1 MRLSLKAKLTALI
14 TLLVLLVVVATSTVY
29 ISNLT
34 RQALLEVQTKGE
46 YVANEVYHQAGA
58 VLAQSRMPEG
68 ENPQDFQA
76 LRSFVQTRLAS
87 DPGLKSLMESAV
99 GYSPVVDYVAITDTN
114 LVALVHSNSEE
125 VGHHLTPAPRY
136 SQLMRAGMLR
146 QLRAV
151 YGPPQV
157 YEVILPLALG
167 SRPLGD
173 VRVGVSTVL
182 LRDEISPNLRAA
194 LLLSLMAIVFATLS
208 AEVVSFRVLRP
219 LENISQSVDL
229 LARGEF
235 SVPITLQ
242 RRDEWGILSSK
253 LHLLGEQMRGEKA
266 AFVRLQENLDH
277 LFSNLSDGLL
287 LFDQQ
292 DRLVLATPAAEHFLG
307 STVQTPAQRPALEV
321 FSQAT
326 PLHQLLREAFQT
338 RQSLLWKTLELPG
351 EHSTRIAV
359 NAQFVGEGAQRVG
372 CLVTLRDT
380 GSRAEIQDQIDTTT
394 KLAAIGRLMSGV
406 AHEVKNPLNAMVL
419 QLEVLKARLG
429 EDGDKVQP
437 QVEILAEEIRR
448 LDRVVK
454 TFLDFTRP
462 VEIHPVDAEV
472 TPLVREVFALAE
484 PQARKNNVQLI
495 FADGGATPPVHVDRD
510 LIKQALLN
518 LVLNG
523 CQAMPQGGELTLTA
537 HAIPKGGE
545 LNTTPHAVP
554 HAVELEIRDTGVGI
568 PPDAQKRI
576 FSLFYT
582 TKPGGTG
589 VGLAMAFRVVQLHN
603 GTIDFTSEVN
613 RGTTF
618 RVTLPASAQQDSQQ
632 A

>member
-14 TLLVLLVVVATSTVY
+14 TVLVLLVVVVTSTVY

-34 RQALLEVQTKGE
+34 RQALREVQTKGE
-46 YVANEVYHQAGA
+46 YVASEVSVQASA
-58 VLAQSRMPEG
+58 ALAGTHMPEG
-68 ENPQDFQA
+68 QSPQDFQA
-76 LRSFVQTRLAS
+76 LRSFVQAQFNS
-87 DPGLKSLMESAV
+87 YAGLTSQIESAV
-99 GYSPVVDYVAITDTN
+99 AYSPVVDYVAITDTD
-114 LVALVHSNSEE
+114 LAVLVHSNSEE
-125 VGHHLTPAPRY
+125 IGHPLTPAPPF
-136 SQLMRAGMLR
+136 SQIVGAGMVR
-146 QLRAV
+146 QFRTV
-151 YGPPQV
+151 FGPPRI
-157 YEVILPLALG
+157 YEITLPLAIG
-167 SRPLGD
+167 DKPLGD

-182 LRDEISPNLRAA
+182 LRGEIEPNLHAA
-194 LLLSLMAIVFATLS
+194 LLLSLVVIVFATLS
-208 AEVVSFRVLRP
+208 AGVVSFLVLKP
-219 LENISQSVDL
+219 LENIAQSVDL

-235 SVPITLQ
+235 SRPVTLK

-266 AFVRLQENLDH
+266 AFVRLQENLDQI
-277 LFSNLSDGLL
+277 FSNLSDGLL

-292 DRLVLATPAAEHFLG
+292 DRLVLATPAAVRFLG
-307 STVQTPAQRPALEV
+307 PTIRTTGHRPALEV
-321 FSQAT
+321 FAQDT
-326 PLHQLLREAFQT
+326 PLHNLLRQAFQT

-351 EHSTRIAV
+351 KPRTRLAV
-359 NAQFVGEGAQRVG
+359 NAQFVGAGAERVG

-380 GSRAEIQDQIDTTT
+380 GQRAEFRDQIDTTT

-437 QVEILAEEIRR
+437 QVDVLAEEIRR

-462 VEIHPVDAEV
+462 VEMHPSEAEIA
-472 TPLVREVFALAE
+472 PLVREVFALAE
-484 PQARKNNVQLI
+484 PQARKNNVRLI
-495 FADGGATPPVHVDRD
+495 LAGDGPTPPVRVDRD
-510 LIKQALLN
+510 LLKQALLN

-523 CQAMPQGGELTLTA
+523 CQAMPQGGELTVTPRALPN
-537 HAIPKGGE
+537 AI
-545 LNTTPHAVP
+545 
-554 HAVELEIRDTGVGI
+554 ELEISDTGVGI
-568 PPDAQKRI
+568 PPAAQKKI

-589 VGLAMAFRVVQLHN
+589 IGLAMAFRVVQLHN
-603 GTIDFTSEVN
+603 GAIDFTSEVN

-618 RVTLPASAQQDSQQ
+618 RVTLPTAAPQESKTA
-632 A
+632 

>member
-14 TLLVLLVVVATSTVY
+14 TGLVLLVVVVTSTVY

-34 RQALLEVQTKGE
+34 RQALLEVQSKGE
-46 YVANEVYHQAGA
+46 YVANEVSHQAGA
-58 VLAQSRMPEG
+58 ALAGCRMPQG
-68 ENPQDFQA
+68 ESPQDLQA
-76 LRSFVQTRLAS
+76 LRGFVQTCLSS
-87 DPGLKSLMESAV
+87 DPGLASLMESAV
-99 GYSPVVDYVAITDTN
+99 GYLPVVDYVAITDTN
-114 LVALVHSNSEE
+114 LAVLAHSNPEE
-125 VGHHLTPAPRY
+125 FGRHLTPGPRY
-136 SQLMRAGMLR
+136 SQLLQAGMPR

-151 YGPPQV
+151 YGPPRV

-182 LRDEISPNLRAA
+182 LGNEISPSLRAA
-194 LLLSLMAIVFATLS
+194 LLLSLVAIVSATLS
-208 AEVVSFRVLRP
+208 AGVVSFLVLRP
-219 LENISQSVDL
+219 LEKISQSVDL
-229 LARGEF
+229 LARGEDTAP
-235 SVPITLQ
+235 VALK

-253 LHLLGEQMRGEKA
+253 LHLLGEPMRGEKA
-266 AFVRLQENLDH
+266 AYFRLQENLGH
-277 LFSNLSDGLL
+277 VFSNLSDGLL

-292 DRLVLATPAAEHFLG
+292 DRLVLATPAAVRFLG
-307 STVQTPAQRPALEV
+307 AGIQTTAQRPALEV
-321 FSQAT
+321 FSQST

-351 EHSTRIAV
+351 KPGTRIAV
-359 NAQFVGEGAQRVG
+359 NAQFVGVGDQRVG

-394 KLAAIGRLMSGV
+394 KLAALGRLMSGV

-429 EDGDKVQP
+429 EDGEKVQP
-437 QVEILAEEIRR
+437 QVQILAEEIRR

-472 TPLVREVFALAE
+472 APLVREVFALAE
-484 PQARKNNVQLI
+484 PQARHNNVQLI
-495 FADGGATPPVHVDRD
+495 FAGNGATPPVRVDRD

-523 CQAMPQGGELTLTA
+523 CQAMPQGGELT
-537 HAIPKGGE
+537 I
-545 LNTTPHAVP
+545 TPHAKSN
-554 HAVELEIRDTGVGI
+554 AVELEIHDSGVGI
-568 PPDAQKRI
+568 PPEAQKRI

-589 VGLAMAFRVVQLHN
+589 VGLAMTFRVVQLHN
-603 GTIDFTSEVN
+603 GTVDFTSEVN
-613 RGTTF
+613 HGTTF
-618 RVTLPASAQQDSQQ
+618 RVTLPAGAQQVLQSQ

>member
-14 TLLVLLVVVATSTVY
+14 TLLVLLVVVVISTIY
-29 ISNLT
+29 ISHLT
-34 RQALLEVQTKGE
+34 GQALLEVRTKGE
-46 YVANEVYHQAGA
+46 YVANEVYHQADAALHQGP
-58 VLAQSRMPEG
+58 MPEG
-68 ENPQDFQA
+68 QNPQDFEA
-76 LRSFVQTRLAS
+76 LRSVVQTRLAS

-99 GYSPVVDYVAITDTN
+99 AYSPVVDYVAITDTN
-114 LVALVHSNSEE
+114 LVTLVHSNPDE
-125 VGHHLTPAPRY
+125 VGHHLTPAAHY
-136 SQLMRAGMLR
+136 SQLLQAGMAR
-146 QLRAV
+146 QLRIV
-151 YGPPQV
+151 YGPAQD
-157 YEVILPLALG
+157 YEVILPLTIG

-182 LRDEISPNLRAA
+182 LRDEISPNLHNA

-208 AEVVSFRVLRP
+208 AAVVSFRVLRP
-219 LENISQSVDL
+219 LEKISQSVDL

-235 SVPITLQ
+235 SGPVALN

-277 LFSNLSDGLL
+277 IFSNLSDGLL

-292 DRLVLATPAAEHFLG
+292 DRLVLATPAAVRFLG
-307 STVQTPAQRPALEV
+307 AGIQTTAQRPALEV
-321 FSQAT
+321 FSQAI
-326 PLHQLLREAFQT
+326 QS

-351 EHSTRIAV
+351 KPSTRVAV
-359 NAQFVGEGAQRVG
+359 NAQFVGVGDQRVG

-472 TPLVREVFALAE
+472 APLVGEVFALAE

-495 FADGGATPPVHVDRD
+495 FAGDGATPPVRVDRD

-523 CQAMPQGGELTLTA
+523 CQAMPQGGELT
-537 HAIPKGGE
+537 I
-545 LNTTPHAVP
+545 TPHTMP
-554 HAVELEIRDTGVGI
+554 NAVELEIRDSGVGI

-589 VGLAMAFRVVQLHN
+589 VGLAMAFRVMQLHN

-618 RVTLPASAQQDSQQ
+618 RVTLPAGGQQEPQPE
-632 A
+632 AR

>member
-14 TLLVLLVVVATSTVY
+14 TGLVLLVVVATSTVY

-34 RQALLEVQTKGE
+34 RQALREVLTKGD
-46 YVANEVYHQAGA
+46 YVASEVSHQAGA
-58 VLAQSRMPEG
+58 ALVGCHMAQG
-68 ENPQDFQA
+68 ESPQDLEA
-76 LRSFVQTRLAS
+76 LRGFVRTCLSS
-87 DPGLKSLMESAV
+87 DPGLASLMESAV
-99 GYSPVVDYVAITDTN
+99 GYLAAVDYVAITDTN
-114 LVALVHSNSEE
+114 LTVLVHSNPEE
-125 VGHHLTPAPRY
+125 FGRHLIPAPRY
-136 SQLMRAGMLR
+136 SQLMQAGMLR
-146 QLRAV
+146 QIRAV
-151 YGPPQV
+151 YGPPKV

-167 SRPLGD
+167 AQPLGD

-182 LRDEISPNLRAA
+182 LRGEISPNLHAA
-194 LLLSLMAIVFATLS
+194 LLLALTAIVFATLS
-208 AEVVSFRVLRP
+208 AGVVSFLAVRP
-219 LENISQSVDL
+219 LEKISQSVDL

-235 SVPITLQ
+235 SRPVELK

-277 LFSNLSDGLL
+277 IFSNLSDGLL

-292 DRLVLATPAAEHFLG
+292 DRLVLATPAAARFLG
-307 STVQTPAQRPALEV
+307 AGIQTTAQRPAMEV
-321 FSQAT
+321 FSQET

-338 RQSLLWKTLELPG
+338 RTSLLWKTLELPG
-351 EHSTRIAV
+351 QPSTRLAV
-359 NAQFVGEGAQRVG
+359 NAQFVGVGDQRVG
-372 CLVTLRDT
+372 CLITLRDT

-462 VEIHPVDAEV
+462 VEIHPVDAEIA
-472 TPLVREVFALAE
+472 PLVREVFALAE
-484 PQARKNNVQLI
+484 PQARKNNVFLI
-495 FADGGATPPVHVDRD
+495 FAGNGVTAPLHVDRD

-523 CQAMPQGGELTLTA
+523 CQAMPQGGTLT
-537 HAIPKGGE
+537 I
-545 LNTTPHAVP
+545 TPHALP
-554 HAVELEIRDTGVGI
+554 NAVELEIRDSGVGI

-618 RVTLPASAQQDSQQ
+618 RVTLPAGTPQEPQPA
-632 A
+632 

>member
-14 TLLVLLVVVATSTVY
+14 TVLVLLMVVVTSMVY

-34 RQALLEVQTKGE
+34 RQALQEVQSKGE

-58 VLAQSRMPEG
+58 ALAGSRMPEG
-68 ENPQDFQA
+68 ENPQDFQS
-76 LRSFVQTRLAS
+76 LRSFVQTRLSS
-87 DPGLKSLMESAV
+87 DPGLASLMESAV

-114 LVALVHSNSEE
+114 LAALVHSNPEE
-125 VGHHLTPAPRY
+125 IGHHLTPAPPY

-151 YGPPQV
+151 YGPPRV
-157 YEVILPLALG
+157 YEVILPLAIG
-167 SRPLGD
+167 ANPLGD

-182 LRDEISPNLRAA
+182 LRDEISPNLRTA

-208 AEVVSFRVLRP
+208 AAVVSFRVLRP
-219 LENISQSVDL
+219 LQKISQSVDL

-235 SVPITLQ
+235 SRTVALK

-253 LHLLGEQMRGEKA
+253 LHLLGTQMRGEKA
-266 AFVRLQENLDH
+266 AFVRLQENLGH
-277 LFSNLSDGLL
+277 MFRNLSDGLL

-292 DRLVLATPAAEHFLG
+292 DRLVLATPAAARFLG
-307 STVQTPAQRPALEV
+307 STIQTPAQRPALEV
-321 FSQAT
+321 FSQDT

-338 RQSLLWKTLELPG
+338 RQSVLWKTLELPG
-351 EHSTRIAV
+351 ERSTRVAV
-359 NAQFVGEGAQRVG
+359 NVQFVGVGAQRVG
-372 CLVTLRDT
+372 CLITLRDT

-429 EDGDKVQP
+429 EDGEKVQP

-462 VEIHPVDAEV
+462 VEIHPVNAELA
-472 TPLVREVFALAE
+472 PLVREVFALAE
-484 PQARKNNVQLI
+484 PQARRNNVQLTL
-495 FADGGATPPVHVDRD
+495 AGDGATPRLRVDRD

-523 CQAMPQGGELTLTA
+523 CQAMPQGGELTV
-537 HAIPKGGE
+537 
-545 LNTTPHAVP
+545 TPHAKP
-554 HAVELEIRDTGVGI
+554 NAVEIEIRDSGVGI
-568 PPDAQKRI
+568 PTAAQKRV

-618 RVTLPASAQQDSQQ
+618 RVTLPAGVQQITQR

>member
-14 TLLVLLVVVATSTVY
+14 TLLVLLVVVVTSTVY

-34 RQALLEVQTKGE
+34 RQALLEVQSKGE
-46 YVANEVYHQAGA
+46 NVSYEIYHQADA
-58 VLAQSRMPEG
+58 ALHVSPMPEG

-87 DPGLKSLMESAV
+87 DRGLKSLMESAV
-99 GYSPVVDYVAITDTN
+99 AYSPVVDYVAITDTN
-114 LVALVHSNSEE
+114 LAVLVHSNPDE

-136 SQLMRAGMLR
+136 SQLVQAGILR
-146 QLRAV
+146 QLGAV
-151 YGPPQV
+151 FGPPRD
-157 YEVILPLALG
+157 YEVTLPLALG
-167 SRPLGD
+167 SEALGD

-182 LRDEISPNLRAA
+182 LRGEISPNLRAA
-194 LLLSLMAIVFATLS
+194 LLLSLIVTVFATLS
-208 AEVVSFRVLRP
+208 AAVVSFRVLRP
-219 LENISQSVDL
+219 LEKISQSVDL

-235 SVPITLQ
+235 SGPVALN
-242 RRDEWGILSSK
+242 RHDEWGILSSK

-266 AFVRLQENLDH
+266 AFVRLQENLDQI
-277 LFSNLSDGLL
+277 FSNLSDGLL

-292 DRLVLATPAAEHFLG
+292 DRLVLATPAAVRFLG
-307 STVQTPAQRPALEV
+307 PTIRIMAHRPVLEV
-321 FSQAT
+321 FSQDA

-351 EHSTRIAV
+351 KPSNRIAV
-359 NAQFVGEGAQRVG
+359 NAQFVGAGAQRVG
-372 CLVTLRDT
+372 CLITLRDM
-380 GSRAEIQDQIDTTT
+380 GSRAEIKDQIDTTT

-429 EDGDKVQP
+429 EDGERVEP
-437 QVEILAEEIRR
+437 QVEILADEIRR

-462 VEIHPVDAEV
+462 VEFHPSDEEIA
-472 TPLVREVFALAE
+472 PLVREVFALAA
-484 PQARKNNVQLI
+484 PQAKANHVQLI
-495 FADGGATPPVHVDRD
+495 FAGDGVTPPVHVDRD

-523 CQAMPQGGELTLTA
+523 CQAMPKGGELT
-537 HAIPKGGE
+537 I
-545 LNTTPHAVP
+545 TPHVMSN
-554 HAVELEIRDTGVGI
+554 AVELEIRDSGVGI
-568 PPDAQKRI
+568 PLDAQKRI

-589 VGLAMAFRVVQLHN
+589 IGLAMAFRVVQLHN

-618 RVTLPASAQQDSQQ
+618 RITLPAGAYLDAKQ